1 MFLAINVL
9 GKVRD
14 HLASIVANGKLAE
27 AELRELARLR
37 SGEAVRYLVRT
48 HKMLNA
54 TEEEVS

>member
-1 MFLAINVL
+1 LFLAINVL